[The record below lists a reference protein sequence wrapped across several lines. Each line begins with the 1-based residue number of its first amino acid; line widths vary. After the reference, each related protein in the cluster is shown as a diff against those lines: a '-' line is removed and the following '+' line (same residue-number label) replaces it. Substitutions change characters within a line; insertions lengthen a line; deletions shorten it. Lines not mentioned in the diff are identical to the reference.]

1 MSFAVLAAALA
12 GALPLHGML
21 GPGTSLGGLRLGDSP
36 ARVVA
41 TWGRKFGVCAG
52 CARPTWYYNY
62 TAYEPQGAGVA
73 FAGRHVVRLF
83 TLWSPTG
90 WRTAQGLRTGDP
102 ATRIRALYGRLS
114 SVRCTGYDA
123 YELVRPRSVTSFYV
137 VRGRVW
143 GFGLSRPAEPR
154 CL

>member
-1 MSFAVLAAALA
+1 VLAVLAAALA
-12 GALPLHGML
+12 LPLHGTL
-21 GPGTSLGGLRLGDSP
+21 VPGTSLGGLHLGDSP
-36 ARVVA
+36 THVAA
-41 TWGRKFGVCAG
+41 TWGRTFGVCAG

-62 TAYEPQGAGVA
+62 AAYEPQGAGVA
-73 FAGRHVVRLF
+73 FAGRRVVQLF

-102 ATRIRALYGRLS
+102 ATQIRALYGRLS

-123 YELVRPRSVTSFYV
+123 YELVGPRSVTSFYV
-137 VRGRVW
+137 VNGKVW
-143 GFGLSRPAEPR
+143 GFGLSRPAVHQ

>member
-1 MSFAVLAAALA
+1 VLAVLAAALT
-12 GALPLHGML
+12 GALPLHGTFV
-21 GPGTSLGGLRLGDSP
+21 PGTSLGGLRLGDSP
-36 ARVVA
+36 MHVVS

-62 TAYEPQGAGVA
+62 TAYEPQGAGVS
-73 FAGRHVVRLF
+73 FAGKHVVQLF

-90 WRTAQGLRTGDP
+90 WRTPQGLRTGDP
-102 ATRIRALYGRLS
+102 ATRMRALYGRLS
-114 SVRCTGYDA
+114 SVTCNGYDA

-137 VRGRVW
+137 VNGKVW
-143 GFGLSRPAEPR
+143 GFGLSRPAVPQ

>member
-1 MSFAVLAAALA
+1 MLGAVLAAALA
-12 GALPLHGML
+12 LPLHGTL
-21 GPGTSLGGLRLGDSP
+21 VPAKSLGGLRLGDSP

-41 TWGRKFGVCAG
+41 TWGRKFGVCSG

-73 FAGRHVVRLF
+73 FAGRHVVQLF

-90 WRTAQGLRTGDP
+90 WRTPQGLRTGDL
-102 ATRIRALYGRLS
+102 AGRIAALYGRLS
-114 SVRCTGYDA
+114 LVSCSGYDA
-123 YELVRPRSVTSFYV
+123 YELIRARSVTSFYV
-137 VRGRVW
+137 VDGKVW
-143 GFGLSRPAEPR
+143 GFGLSRPAVSQ